1 MRSSAVPA
9 GAGVAEQVGEHLAE
23 RDHRRTASS
32 RLHQNLAELGGV
44 IPVAAVL
51 TVAHGGEG
59 ITLPP
64 VSGGGSAYG
73 MTRMLPV
80 GRIGPVKIDADV
92 DVLLGP
98 AMDRVPT
105 GLVAVRHG
113 SPPDSR
119 RNYTP

>member
-1 MRSSAVPA
+1 M
-9 GAGVAEQVGEHLAE
+9 
-23 RDHRRTASS
+23 
-32 RLHQNLAELGGV
+32 
-44 IPVAAVL
+44 ICVAAVF
-51 TVAHGGEG
+51 TVAHGADVA
-59 ITLPP
+59 TRPP

-113 SPPDSR
+113 SPPDSHQETIPLR
-119 RNYTP
+119 GMKEARLIGL